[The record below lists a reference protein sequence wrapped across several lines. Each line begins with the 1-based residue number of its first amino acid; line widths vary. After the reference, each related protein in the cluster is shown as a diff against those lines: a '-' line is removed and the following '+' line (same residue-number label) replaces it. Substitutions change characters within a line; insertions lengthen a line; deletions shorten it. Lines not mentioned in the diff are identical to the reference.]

1 MGKGVGGVGRGG
13 GVVRG
18 GGWGGGWGGG
28 GGLWRGGGR
37 GGGGGGEGGL
47 GGGRATHWPW
57 PCSVYIL
64 CYFVLF
70 VLYDYEYVY
79 PCAGVRVSCILY
91 TKEL

>member
-1 MGKGVGGVGRGG
+1 MLGG
-13 GVVRG
+13 G
-18 GGWGGGWGGG
+18 GGWGVVGGEGSGWGGEG
-28 GGLWRGGGR
+28 GGGEGGGR
-37 GGGGGGEGGL
+37 GGGGEGGV
-47 GGGRATHWPW
+47 GGGATHWPW

>member
-1 MGKGVGGVGRGG
+1 MGGEGS
-13 GVVRG
+13 
-18 GGWGGGWGGG
+18 GWGGEGGG
-28 GGLWRGGGR
+28 CR
-37 GGGGGGEGGL
+37 GGGGGEGGA
-47 GGGRATHWPW
+47 GGGVGVGRMGRGVWGGGGGATHWPW